1 MTTGPSE
8 SLKPIQANATGSPG
22 YCASP
27 CAGVF
32 WTPHPLPEVIMF
44 RSMAGFKT
52 QYHYL
57 TLMVISE
64 FNEWRVLLH
73 SPTTAIHG
81 TRQFSDAKAKE
92 HAVAIAQKYIHEY
105 KQEELPVL

>member
-1 MTTGPSE
+1 
-8 SLKPIQANATGSPG
+8 
-22 YCASP
+22 
-27 CAGVF
+27 
-32 WTPHPLPEVIMF
+32 MF

-105 KQEELPVL
+105 KQEELPVLTDIEWVPTSQDDWLVWMS